1 MNPTPRRRKG
11 MKRQGIFW
19 TFMIGILWLLVACGV
34 LPQASSVPQY
44 TPQKRTLTMVTV
56 PLLVKE
62 STGTF
67 PFLNKDFAKGGV
79 LSGKEVYAFSPDHL
93 TVYQEDTLD
102 ITIVNPE
109 DDSHTFVLSG
119 FNVNVPLPPQA
130 TTKVHFVANKVGV
143 FTFLCDVAS
152 HLPFMTGQLTVL
164 PDSSAMA

>member
-1 MNPTPRRRKG
+1 
-11 MKRQGIFW
+11 
-19 TFMIGILWLLVACGV
+19 MIGILWFLAACGGQ
-34 LPQASSVPQY
+34 PQASSAPQY
-44 TPQKRTLTMVTV
+44 TPQTRTLTMITV

-67 PFLNKDFAKGGV
+67 PFLTKDFAKGGV

-93 TVYQEDTLD
+93 TAYQGDTLD

-109 DDSHTFVLSG
+109 DDPHTFVLSD
-119 FNVNVPLPPQA
+119 FNVNVLLPPQA
-130 TTKVHFVANKVGV
+130 ATKVHFVANKVGA

-164 PDSSAMA
+164 PDSSAIA

>member
-1 MNPTPRRRKG
+1 MKPTPRRQKG

-19 TFMIGILWLLVACGV
+19 TFMIGILWLLVACGG
-34 LPQASSVPQY
+34 LPQASSAPY
-44 TPQKRTLTMVTV
+44 TPQTRTLMMVTV

-93 TVYQEDTLD
+93 TAYQGDTLD

-109 DDSHTFVLSG
+109 DDPHTFVLSD
-119 FNVNVPLPPQA
+119 FNVNVLLPPQTA
-130 TTKVHFVANKVGV
+130 TKVRFVANKVGV

-152 HLPFMTGQLTVL
+152 HQPFMTGQLTVL
-164 PDSSAMA
+164 PDSSATA